1 MAAPTTRAAVTP
13 TMTEKGYGVG
23 LRHPPSAG
31 GRRGPRRRQVGD
43 HALLRSVVDRIVPG
57 AIEQNTKDVEQAPG
71 LRSRGG
77 LGADHG
83 CGPGLC
89 ASLATDDMCADTA
102 VAPRELLRRRH
113 SASRPSDRARRRL
126 PHAGQVVAPAVFAP
140 RRSRGPAQRSA
151 GFRSTA
157 PAARSLR
164 AGRSRA
170 APELAVSVVFR
181 IVGVCAIARC

>member
-1 MAAPTTRAAVTP
+1 MTP

-151 GFRSTA
+151 GFRA
-157 PAARSLR
+157 PQRRRAFAPRGPQSCRAR
-164 AGRSRA
+164 AGCFSR
-170 APELAVSVVFR
+170 VSDCGSVCDCPML
-181 IVGVCAIARC
+181 IVKWV